1 MGYVNPFWFIPH
13 ISTQFS
19 FFWRKLS
26 CQQCGNF
33 YLFVT
38 EVFVLLVKANNTSTL
53 YLLVKWYF
61 PSSRNW
67 ASVWWVWWVEAVK
80 ISSLLYLFFTK
91 SVMFS
96 LCPKHSP
103 IISVSAFSSPYFFCY
118 VSYQYMVTKWTRWGC
133 HYVGLV
139 FLVWVHWHYKP
150 LSVWSQISQDIHF
163 LLRFVIYS
171 TKCSNFFRW
180 LPCLKYHELF
190 VKCESWIIIV

>member
-1 MGYVNPFWFIPH
+1 MQQQIPNFSWLPKHLGYVNPFWFIPH

-38 EVFVLLVKANNTSTL
+38 EVFVVLVKANNTSTL
-53 YLLVKWYF
+53 YLLVKRYF

-96 LCPKHSP
+96 LCSKHSP
-103 IISVSAFSSPYFFCY
+103 IISVSACSSPYFFCH
-118 VSYQYMVTKWTRWGC
+118 VSYRYMVTKMNKM
-133 HYVGLV
+133 GLS
-139 FLVWVHWHYKP
+139 LCSS
-150 LSVWSQISQDIHF
+150 SV
-163 LLRFVIYS
+163 
-171 TKCSNFFRW
+171 
-180 LPCLKYHELF
+180 PCLSTLTLQTLL
-190 VKCESWIIIV
+190 CQESDLPGYSLSAKISYLQHKL